1 VLNVVVREDD
11 EIARVGYAEA
21 VSTDRKGREAAVS
34 LFISDAAGTGVM
46 TLHRTCNDC
55 PPADP
60 VLGELQGG
68 RKG

>member
-1 VLNVVVREDD
+1 MLNVVVREDD

-34 LFISDAAGTGVM
+34 LFISDAAAM